1 MFQEERMQL
10 IVEHLH
16 KHNRIS
22 ADDIVTLFDVSRDTA
37 RRDLIK
43 LEEQDAIIRTRG
55 GAILPPPPQKFR
67 SYKDRLL
74 DVSEEKRAIG
84 KLAAAIVRQGEIIIL
99 DSSTTV
105 QACAENLNGK
115 SCTVITN
122 SIHSA
127 DLLSNHT
134 AVQIRLLGGK
144 VDKEQRYVYGTS
156 VIETLSH
163 YYVDKA
169 FIGIGGITMDGFS
182 ASEEE
187 GKIKHQMMKAAK
199 KVIVLADQSKFDKRY
214 GYRFADWSLVDVLI
228 TDQWPTQEWLVF
240 LAEQQVEILI
250 PEPTDDK
257 EL

>member
-10 IVEHLH
+10 IIEHLR

-22 ADDIVTLFDVSRDTA
+22 AEEIVTLFDVSRDTA

-43 LEEQDAIIRTRG
+43 LEEQEAIIRTRG
-55 GAILPPPPQKFR
+55 GAILPSPPQEFR
-67 SYKDRLL
+67 SYQERLKY
-74 DVSEEKRAIG
+74 VSEEKRAIG
-84 KLAAAIVRQGEIIIL
+84 KLAAALVRSGETIIL

-122 SIHSA
+122 SLHSA
-127 DLLSNHT
+127 ELLSNHT

-144 VDKEQRYVYGTS
+144 LDKEQRYVYGTP

-163 YYVDKA
+163 YYVDKV
-169 FIGIGGITMDGFS
+169 FIGIGGLTLDGFS

-187 GKIKHQMMKAAK
+187 GKIKHQMMKSAK
-199 KVIVLADQSKFDKRY
+199 KVIVLADHSKMGRRY
-214 GYRFADWSLVDVLI
+214 GYRFADWTLVDVFI
-228 TDQWPTQEWLVF
+228 TDQMPNQEWIDF
-240 LAEQQVEILI
+240 LTEQQVDLLI
-250 PEPTDDK
+250 PEPTQEK

>member
-10 IVEHLH
+10 IIEHLR
-16 KHNRIS
+16 KHHRIS
-22 ADDIVTLFDVSRDTA
+22 AEEIVSLFDVSRDTA

-43 LEEQDAIIRTRG
+43 LEEQEAIIRTRG
-55 GAILPPPPQKFR
+55 GAILPSPPQEFK
-67 SYKDRLL
+67 SYQDRLKY
-74 DVSEEKRAIG
+74 VSEEKRAIG
-84 KLAAAIVRQGEIIIL
+84 QLAAALVRSGEMIIL

-105 QACAENLNGK
+105 QSCAENLNGK

-134 AVQIRLLGGK
+134 AVQIRLLGGQL
-144 VDKEQRYVYGTS
+144 DKEQRYVYGAP

-169 FIGIGGITMDGFS
+169 FIGIGGFTMDGFS

-187 GKIKHQMMKAAK
+187 GKIKHQMMKSAK
-199 KVIVLADQSKFDKRY
+199 KVIVLADHSKMGKRY
-214 GYRFADWSLVDVLI
+214 GYRFADWTLVDVLI
-228 TDQWPTQEWLVF
+228 TDQWPDQEWLDF
-240 LAEQQVEILI
+240 LNEQKVEILI
-250 PEPTDDK
+250 PEPTQDK